1 MQKGLIFAFDLET
14 TSVKPETT
22 TPAQICLMSEYQGVR
37 RVLMNTLVRPGEPIQ
52 PGAQE
57 VHGISDE
64 MTKSAPDYVMA
75 AWIAYLLGQEMEP
88 QFVVTYNGKLFDQPI
103 LDRCLGDAVFPG
115 ATHIDMLDVAYR
127 FFPDLPSHKLG
138 AVYTEFMKEPLNNAH
153 NACAD
158 VNATLDLLRAMRV
171 KIGMTI
177 EQLAE
182 DMETPKPYSVFP
194 LGVHRGKLIHEIPQ
208 GYGIWALNTF
218 SNPRPDLKLT
228 LEIIAS
234 GACK

>member
-22 TPAQICLMSEYQGVR
+22 TPVQICLMSEYQGVR

-52 PGAQE
+52 PGAQA

-64 MTKSAPDYVMA
+64 MTKSAPDYAMV
-75 AWIAYLLGQEMEP
+75 AWTAHLLGQEMEA
-88 QFVVTYNGKLFDQPI
+88 QFLLSYNGKLFDQPI
-103 LDRCLGDAVFPG
+103 LDRCLGAPVFPG
-115 ATHIDMLDVAYR
+115 VTHIDMLDVAYR

-138 AVYTEFMKEPLNNAH
+138 AVYAEFMREPLDNAH

-182 DMETPKPYSVFP
+182 DMETPKPYPIFP
-194 LGVHRGKLIHEIPQ
+194 FGKHKGKLLQ
-208 GYGIWALNTF
+208 DVDKGWAIWALKSFGTM
-218 SNPRPDLKLT
+218 RPDLELSLRMVVDGT
-228 LEIIAS
+228 A
-234 GACK
+234 